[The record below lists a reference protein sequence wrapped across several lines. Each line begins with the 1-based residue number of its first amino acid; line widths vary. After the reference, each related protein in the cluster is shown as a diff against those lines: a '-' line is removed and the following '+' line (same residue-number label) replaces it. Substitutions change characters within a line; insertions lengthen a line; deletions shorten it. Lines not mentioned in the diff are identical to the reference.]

1 MKKRFFS
8 IYLVSL
14 FIIISCIFGA
24 DSVLATSTRTVTVKY
39 TNNAWQTSSKPY
51 VIGGYTT
58 FDATPATEDSG
69 RLTFDYWEF
78 SWKNVDFSEGSS
90 KTPVI
95 QIKIPTSAEC
105 ASTPIL
111 TAHYTETQPSIDL
124 SAKKSLSYFKSVS
137 PLKKTIA
144 KGDTTSISINFDTNN
159 VYRNGKVKVHFI
171 TNVKDGSKTQ
181 ETATKT
187 ATFSNTSS
195 VTIND
200 LGLTK
205 LADGTYKVW
214 YAGDCYI
221 QSIELLNSSNTVL
234 ATVGSTNGIQ
244 DSRLSGFKLTITGG
258 DPVYTPTTDKGVIDQ
273 GTTVKG
279 DAPKAGAKGSS
290 ASAAEKA
297 ITTSTKEEIA
307 TAEFAPLKAYS
318 KKTTKTSV
326 TVKWSKVSKATSY
339 VVYGNKCGKKNK
351 FKKLTETTG
360 TSFVHKGLKKGTYYK
375 YVVVAKKGNETL
387 STSRTIHVC
396 TTGGKYTNYKALK
409 TNVTKKTLY
418 LSGKN
423 SFKLSIKSY
432 TKAAKG
438 KTVKKHRTKVWF
450 EDDNPGVIKFG
461 SNGKVI
467 AKKKGVAYIYAYTQN
482 GVYKKIKV
490 TVKA

>member
-1 MKKRFFS
+1 M
-8 IYLVSL
+8 
-14 FIIISCIFGA
+14 
-24 DSVLATSTRTVTVKY
+24 
-39 TNNAWQTSSKPY
+39 
-51 VIGGYTT
+51 
-58 FDATPATEDSG
+58 
-69 RLTFDYWEF
+69 
-78 SWKNVDFSEGSS
+78 
-90 KTPVI
+90 
-95 QIKIPTSAEC
+95 
-105 ASTPIL
+105 
-111 TAHYTETQPSIDL
+111 
-124 SAKKSLSYFKSVS
+124 
-137 PLKKTIA
+137 
-144 KGDTTSISINFDTNN
+144 
-159 VYRNGKVKVHFI
+159 
-171 TNVKDGSKTQ
+171 KDGSKTS

-195 VTIND
+195 VTIDN

-221 QSIELLNSSNTVL
+221 QKVELLNSSNTVL
-234 ATVGSTNGIQ
+234 DTINGN

-258 DPVYTPTTDKGVIDQ
+258 DPVNIPVNDKGTIDQ

-279 DAPKAGAKGSS
+279 DPPKAGAKGSS
-290 ASAAEKA
+290 ASATEKT
-297 ITTSTKEEIA
+297 ITTSSKEELA

-318 KKTTKTSV
+318 KKTTKTSA
-326 TVKWSKVSKATSY
+326 TLKWSKVNKATSY

-351 FKKLTETTG
+351 FKKIKETTA
-360 TSFVHKGLKKGTYYK
+360 TTFVHKGLKKGTYYK
-375 YVVVAKKGNETL
+375 YIIVALKGNEVL
-387 STSRTIHVC
+387 STSRTIHVA
-396 TTGGKYTNYKALK
+396 TTGGKYTNYKAIK

-467 AKKKGVAYIYAYTQN
+467 AKKKGVARIYAYTQN
-482 GVYKKIKV
+482 GVYKTITV
-490 TVKA
+490 TVKP

>member
-1 MKKRFFS
+1 
-8 IYLVSL
+8 
-14 FIIISCIFGA
+14 
-24 DSVLATSTRTVTVKY
+24 
-39 TNNAWQTSSKPY
+39 
-51 VIGGYTT
+51 
-58 FDATPATEDSG
+58 
-69 RLTFDYWEF
+69 
-78 SWKNVDFSEGSS
+78 
-90 KTPVI
+90 
-95 QIKIPTSAEC
+95 
-105 ASTPIL
+105 
-111 TAHYTETQPSIDL
+111 
-124 SAKKSLSYFKSVS
+124 
-137 PLKKTIA
+137 
-144 KGDTTSISINFDTNN
+144 
-159 VYRNGKVKVHFI
+159 
-171 TNVKDGSKTQ
+171 
-181 ETATKT
+181 
-187 ATFSNTSS
+187 

-221 QSIELLNSSNTVL
+221 QSIELLNSSNKVL
-234 ATVGSTNGIQ
+234 ATVNGS
-244 DSRLSGFKLTITGG
+244 DSRLKNFKLTITGG

-297 ITTSTKEEIA
+297 ITTSSKEEIA

-339 VVYGNKCGKKNK
+339 VVYGNRCGKKNK

-461 SNGKVI
+461 SNGKII